1 MIYNVTAYN
10 DRTKLE
16 ILTHIGIINGLT
28 GFTLADFKRE
38 TAAMEGGVLEIEIN
52 SPGGDPFEAFAIH
65 DSIKQLNV
73 KTIGR
78 ITGTAASAATII
90 LAACDIREMSENSTY
105 LVHNASTF
113 VQGTKEAMKD
123 AVDELE
129 KIDNKML
136 AIYMK
141 QTGKGKA
148 ALVELMKQDKTL
160 TADEAMRWG
169 FVNKII
175 KNNNNLKI
183 AAMAEEEK
191 KERRDNDFESLKA
204 ENKSMKA
211 KIEELLAKLAEF
223 EKKEEEEK
231 EAKIKAVVD
240 KGVEAGLIKKESAQ
254 AWYAVGRMDYET
266 MKTSLESITVTQD
279 ESLAEGL
286 RKKSVAMTK
295 AQAWEDFKSGKIK
308 NSHEYAAILKILEE

>member
-1 MIYNVTAYN
+1 MIYNVTAYK
-10 DRTKLE
+10 DKTKLE
-16 ILTHIGIINGLT
+16 ILTHIGIINGLA

-73 KTIGR
+73 KTVGR

-113 VQGTKEAMKD
+113 VQGTKETMQD
-123 AVDELE
+123 AVDELQ

-136 AIYMK
+136 SIYMK

-148 ALVELMKQDKTL
+148 ALVELMKEDKTL
-160 TADEAMRWG
+160 TAEEALSWG
-169 FVNKII
+169 FVNEII

-183 AAMAEEEK
+183 AAMAEKEEEK
-191 KERRDNDFESLKA
+191 KENEMETLRSENKALKA
-204 ENKSMKA
+204 KVES
-211 KIEELLAKLAEF
+211 LLAKLAEF
-223 EKKEEEEK
+223 EKKEDEEK
-231 EAKIKAVVD
+231 EAKVKAAVD
-240 KGVEAGLIKKESAQ
+240 KAIESGKITKESAK
-254 AWYAVGRMDYET
+254 AWYAVGRMDFDA
-266 MKTSLESITVTQD
+266 MNTSLEGITVTYGT
-279 ESLAEGL
+279 SLKDNLNIETP
-286 RKKSVAMTK
+286 VMTK
-295 AQAWEDFKSGKIK
+295 KQAWEDFKSGKIK

>member
-1 MIYNVTAYN
+1 MIYNVTAYK
-10 DRTKLE
+10 DKTKLE
-16 ILTHIGIINGLT
+16 ILTHIGIINGLA
-28 GFTLADFKRE
+28 GFTLVDFKRE
-38 TAAMEGGVLEIEIN
+38 TATMEGGVLEIEIN

-113 VQGTKEAMKD
+113 VQGTKEEMKD

-141 QTGKGKA
+141 QTGKGKT

-160 TADEAMRWG
+160 TADEALRWG

-175 KNNNNLKI
+175 RNNNNLKI

-191 KERRDNDFESLKA
+191 KEKKDDEMETLRSENKALKA
-204 ENKSMKA
+204 KVES
-211 KIEELLAKLAEF
+211 LLAKLAEF

-231 EAKIKAVVD
+231 EAKIKAAVD
-240 KGVEAGLIKKESAQ
+240 KAIEAGKIKKEAAQ
-254 AWYAVGRMDYET
+254 SWYAVGRMDFEA
-266 MKTSLESITVTQD
+266 MNTSLEGITVTQD
-279 ESLAEGL
+279 KSLAEGL
-286 RKKSVAMTK
+286 RKNPVAMTK

-308 NSHEYAAILKILEE
+308 DSHEYEAILKTLEI